1 MRFDVVFLI
10 YQTDAHEMSI
20 VHTSHI
26 TEKVYDEK
34 KLKFL
39 LTTECLKRSY
49 FLSMQ
54 IFEGLFSRISW
65 NMG

>member
-26 TEKVYDEK
+26 TEKVYDVLEK
-34 KLKFL
+34 AEI
-39 LTTECLKRSY
+39 LTY
-49 FLSMQ
+49 Y
-54 IFEGLFSRISW
+54 
-65 NMG
+65 